1 MRNDDGHKL
10 HRYNCGS
17 PEPLEETHLQ
27 TSSLARTIYGTGDL
41 KALNYNWK
49 GGRVGLNSKN
59 PIFTFLF

>member
-1 MRNDDGHKL
+1 MSNDDGHKL

-49 GGRVGLNSKN
+49 GGE
-59 PIFTFLF
+59 